1 MEEETPCY
9 LSERFAI
16 SAQILR
22 LQRMTGLVKLHRS
35 ARHCREG
42 PQRSVDRNRHPMHHL
57 KITTGAEMTNS
68 ITQDD
73 RALLLAE
80 YQPLREEVNRTVDR
94 MTANELACSAFVFSI
109 ILFQFSAKNVT
120 SIPDWIVIPF
130 GASLALVVAFL
141 GYERSRVF
149 RRHMD
154 QVDDYLADIERAL
167 SSQFG
172 WTNHYRD
179 TCISSDFI

>member
-1 MEEETPCY
+1 MTK
-9 LSERFAI
+9 SI
-16 SAQILR
+16 S
-22 LQRMTGLVKLHRS
+22 
-35 ARHCREG
+35 
-42 PQRSVDRNRHPMHHL
+42 
-57 KITTGAEMTNS
+57 
-68 ITQDD
+68 QDD
-73 RALLLAE
+73 RELLLVE
-80 YQPLREEVNRTVDR
+80 YGPLREEVNRTVDR

-130 GASLALVVAFL
+130 GALLAVVVAFV
-141 GYERSRVF
+141 GYERSKVF

-172 WTNHYRD
+172 WTNHYRK
-179 TCISSDFI
+179 TIQPSDARQTGSRRVLWHILRFVVFANFCFQCCALFYSNQAA

>member
-1 MEEETPCY
+1 M
-9 LSERFAI
+9 LMA
-16 SAQILR
+16 A
-22 LQRMTGLVKLHRS
+22 M
-35 ARHCREG
+35 A
-42 PQRSVDRNRHPMHHL
+42 VDRNRHPMHHL
-57 KITTGAEMTNS
+57 KITTGTEMTNS
-68 ITQDD
+68 MTQDD

-109 ILFQFSAKNVT
+109 ILFQVSTKNVT

-130 GASLALVVAFL
+130 GASLALVVAFV

-154 QVDDYLADIERAL
+154 QVDDYLANIERAP

-172 WTNHYRD
+172 WTNYYRD
-179 TCISSDFI
+179 TIQPSDARQTGSRRVLWHILRFVALANSIFQCAALFYPNPVA